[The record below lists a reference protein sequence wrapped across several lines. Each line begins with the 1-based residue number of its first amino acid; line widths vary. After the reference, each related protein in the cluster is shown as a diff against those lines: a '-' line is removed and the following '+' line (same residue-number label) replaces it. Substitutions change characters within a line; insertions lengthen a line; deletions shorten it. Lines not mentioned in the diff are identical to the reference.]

1 MELFAS
7 GLRRGWDWM
16 REGLDEGIK
25 RESGGTG
32 CDTVDAGGT
41 GCGRC
46 AVDRCAV
53 DGAAAGCGRDAAACG
68 AGCRRQN
75 MHRAAGVDAYI
86 RIIIVVEIIN
96 KTNTFFLKIIG
107 TQGNPFES
115 FSTQKLIFTLKIRFP
130 LRSR

>member
-1 MELFAS
+1 
-7 GLRRGWDWM
+7 
-16 REGLDEGIK
+16 
-25 RESGGTG
+25 
-32 CDTVDAGGT
+32 
-41 GCGRC
+41 
-46 AVDRCAV
+46 
-53 DGAAAGCGRDAAACG
+53 
-68 AGCRRQN
+68 

-115 FSTQKLIFTLKIRFP
+115 FSTQKKLIFTLKISFP